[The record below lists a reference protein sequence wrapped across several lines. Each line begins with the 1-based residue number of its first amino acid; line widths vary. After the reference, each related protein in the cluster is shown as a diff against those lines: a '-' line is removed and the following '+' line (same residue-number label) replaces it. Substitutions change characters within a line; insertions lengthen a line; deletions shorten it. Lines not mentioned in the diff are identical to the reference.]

1 MLAQLLRRKLRYLDR
16 DKEFTVDQEFLYED
30 GRSMVVL
37 GEAGMGKST
46 LLSQMAGIEGF
57 SFCTAR
63 KLIISSNVAALMGN
77 AHTIVIDAI
86 DEVSARV
93 DGDAVD
99 LVLQRLEAL
108 QFPRFILSCR
118 VADWRKATALQ
129 GISEFY
135 DTAPIELHLQPL
147 SREDAVSYLAA
158 TVGEDAAD
166 RAVKTLEEAG
176 LGGLWRNPQTL
187 KLVADVV
194 ARGSLPASK
203 GELFDAATQLMWSEH
218 REERSGTPLAAR
230 PRDDVLDAAG
240 AAFALLI
247 LTGKEA
253 ISRKAMVQDH
263 DAPLAD
269 VARLPG
275 SAALADVLG
284 SRLFSGLHDERFGYD
299 HRAIGEFLGAR
310 WLARQATTPRKQRRV
325 LELFKAQGLVPAS
338 LRGLHAWLAWHAPS
352 IAEAV
357 ISADPM
363 GVIEYGDATKLT
375 VVQGRAML
383 AALREL
389 FENDPN
395 IRGWSRAR
403 VRGLAQRH
411 LLAEVRAA
419 VLDTQGRS
427 GFRQLVLI
435 ALRQSP
441 LVVELRD
448 ELLSLL
454 QSPQEIYRIRSLAGD
469 LLADPD
475 IGLDWSEVCRALL
488 GQAALD
494 DVELLC
500 EIVIK
505 VGYDHFDNCL
515 LLELLQRRFEQSE
528 RMVGTFISF
537 DIDFAK
543 RIPESRLDAI
553 LDGIAEIARSAG
565 RPHQR
570 RHDRAIANLMFA
582 LLARR
587 LAMSIPEV
595 SILWSWLEPFAG
607 ASDSDEDARKAV
619 ARVFESDDKLRR
631 SLQSYALV
639 TLPSDLTVTERYW
652 RFVSRSDGL
661 RVTEDDVCVL
671 LEGLDR
677 DDVRWSE
684 VVRLAWHGS
693 KKGAS
698 VRAAASRF
706 AAADPISAQWLD
718 ELALDIVPQWQIE
731 QENEKRERMAAQAV
745 EWADHRAE
753 LAENIEQLRNGAEKY
768 VVDPAMAYLKLF
780 WGQNQDDFDGPTR
793 LQHWL
798 GTELRDAAVIGFDA
812 FLTKDDPRP
821 TATEIVSAY
830 VEDKCR
836 TADYVLIAASA
847 ERCRTGRGFDDL
859 SAERLMACLFALRT
873 RGVEQHAEIN
883 GLDDHLVDQIRRR
896 GCYDQALRLLV
907 EPQLAAGRR
916 HVTDLWE
923 AMHSDD
929 DGAVIEALAIDWI
942 SRFPNMSEDA
952 EVAILDRL
960 LLSEGGR
967 SCLAEIVSA
976 RRSLH
981 LDTSRRRTWDAIGL
995 IVDFADTLASLGG
1008 GLGVEPELLWALRA
1022 LLASRGHRVSREI
1035 LDIDQLAWMIS
1046 TFRPHFPA
1054 LQRPSVAVTT
1064 DDPNPWEAAEFL
1076 RDLIGRLG
1084 NVDTV
1089 EAASTLA
1096 RLRDGPVDDFTD
1108 FLKTVAA
1115 EQTRKRIEK
1124 GWRAPDI
1131 ETVVAAVVDQVP
1143 TTSAQFLA
1151 VMIEELK
1158 VVQAKITGSDVNWHR
1173 RFWGGD
1179 TPDDEENCRDAILQM
1194 FGTLPFGIKAL
1205 PEGHLADAKRCDIF
1219 CFLDEMMLPIEI
1231 KGQWHK
1237 ALWTA
1242 ADEQLDRLYVT
1253 DFRAERGIYLVLWF
1267 GPGTSKPL
1275 QRAPG
1280 AVDNPKSAAGLRDAL
1295 IRSSRSA
1302 GDGRVEIIVLDLTR
1316 PA

>member
-1 MLAQLLRRKLRYLDR
+1 MQAQLLQRKLRYLDR
-16 DKEFTVDQEFLYED
+16 DEEFTVDQEFLCED

-57 SFCTAR
+57 TTCTAR
-63 KLIISSNVAALMGN
+63 KLINTKNVAALMGN
-77 AHTIVIDAI
+77 AHTLVIDAV

-135 DTAPIELHLQPL
+135 DTAPLELHLQPL
-147 SREDAVSYLAA
+147 SREDAVSFLAA

-176 LGGLWRNPQTL
+176 LGGLWSNPQTL

-218 REERSGTPLAAR
+218 RDERSATPLAAR

-253 ISRKAMVQDH
+253 LSRKAMVQEH

-269 VARLPG
+269 VSRLPG
-275 SAALADVLG
+275 GAALADVLG

-338 LRGLHAWLAWHAPS
+338 LRGLHAWLAWHQPS
-352 IAEAV
+352 LAEAV

-363 GVIEYGDATKLT
+363 GVIEYGDANKLT

-395 IRGWSRAR
+395 IRGWSGTR

-411 LLAEVRAA
+411 LLTEVRAA
-419 VLDTQGRS
+419 VLDTQGPS
-427 GFRQLVLI
+427 GFRQLVLN
-435 ALRQSP
+435 ALRQSL
-441 LVVELRD
+441 LVVELQD
-448 ELLSLL
+448 ELSSLL
-454 QSPQEIYRIRSLAGD
+454 QSSQEIYRVRRLAGD
-469 LLADPD
+469 LLAEAG
-475 IGLDWSEVCRALL
+475 IGLDWSEVCKALL
-488 GQAALD
+488 AQAALD
-494 DVELLC
+494 DVELVC
-500 EIVIK
+500 EIVVRI
-505 VGYDHFDNCL
+505 GCDHFDDCL
-515 LLELLQRRFEQSE
+515 LLELLQKRFEQSE
-528 RMVGTFISF
+528 KTSLAFISF

-543 RIPESRLDAI
+543 RLPENRLDAI
-553 LDGIAEIARSAG
+553 LGGIAEIARSAG

-570 RHDRAIANLMFA
+570 RHGRAIANLMFA

-607 ASDSDEDARKAV
+607 ASDSEEDARKAV

-631 SLQSYALV
+631 SLQNYALL

-677 DDVRWSE
+677 DDVRWSD

-693 KKGAS
+693 KKGAA
-698 VRAAASRF
+698 VRVAASRF
-706 AAADPISAQWLD
+706 AAADPKSAQWLED
-718 ELALDIVPQWQIE
+718 LALDVVPQWQVQ
-731 QENEKRERMAAQAV
+731 QENEKRERMAALAA
-745 EWADHRAE
+745 EWADHRIE
-753 LAENIEQLRNGAEKY
+753 FTHNIEKLRSGDEGY
-768 VVDPAMAYLKLF
+768 IISPATAYLKLF
-780 WGQNQDDFDGPTR
+780 QEMDQDETDGPAR
-793 LQHWL
+793 LHQWL
-798 GTELRDAAVIGFDA
+798 GPELRDAALVGFDA
-812 FLTKDDPRP
+812 FLKKVDLKP
-821 TATEIVSAY
+821 TASEIVSAY
-830 VEDKCR
+830 VEDKR
-836 TADYVLIAASA
+836 WHVDDVFIAASA

-916 HVTDLWE
+916 HVTGLWQ

-929 DGAVIEALAIDWI
+929 DGAVIEALAIDWLT
-942 SRFPNMSEDA
+942 RFPNMSEDA
-952 EVAILDRL
+952 EVAILDRI
-960 LLSEGGR
+960 LLSAGGR
-967 SCLAEIVSA
+967 SWLAEIVSA

-981 LDTSRRRTWDAIGL
+981 LDASRRRSWDAIGL
-995 IVDFADTLASLGG
+995 IVDFAETLASLTGR
-1008 GLGVEPELLWALRA
+1008 LGVEPELLWALRA
-1022 LLASRGHRVSREI
+1022 WLAARNHRVSREI
-1035 LDIDQLAWMIS
+1035 LSIDQFAWMIS
-1046 TFRPHFPA
+1046 TFRSHFP
-1054 LQRPSVAVTT
+1054 LVRRPSVTVTT
-1064 DDPNPWEAAEFL
+1064 GDTNPWDATEFLLGVISRLGDVDTLEAA
-1076 RDLIGRLG
+1076 
-1084 NVDTV
+1084 
-1089 EAASTLA
+1089 AALA
-1096 RLRDGPVDDFTD
+1096 RLRDGPVDGYTD

-1131 ETVVAAVVDQVP
+1131 ETVVSAVVDQAP
-1143 TTSAQFLA
+1143 TTCSQFLA

-1179 TPDDEENCRDAILQM
+1179 IPDDEENCRDAILQM
-1194 FGTLPFGIKAL
+1194 FGTLPFGIKGL

-1219 CFLDEMMLPIEI
+1219 CFLDEMMIPIEI

-1242 ADEQLDRLYVT
+1242 ADEQLDRLYVN
-1253 DFRAERGIYLVLWF
+1253 DYRAERGIYLVLWF
-1267 GPGTSKPL
+1267 GPGTCKPL
-1275 QRAPG
+1275 QREPG
-1280 AVDNPKSAAGLRDAL
+1280 AVDNPKSAAELKDAL